1 MIEQN
6 KRIKFA
12 LFGNLFQEKK
22 AVAVQKFLAIAERH
36 QVELAIQREFHDFL
50 VNNLQISVPEC
61 EIIHDDDFQADFVV
75 CMGGDGTFLNVAGK
89 VKEKEIPI
97 IGFNTG
103 RLGFLASF
111 LPEDIEDTVT
121 DICNGNYTVCNHT
134 VLQASSKGTSLGAVP
149 FALNEVALLKHDISS
164 MISIHTSIN
173 GEYLT
178 TYMADGLIIGTPT
191 GSTAYSLSVGGPIV
205 VPEGNIITLTP
216 VAPHSLNMRPI
227 VLTDSSEVELTV
239 QSRSGSFLVAID
251 GRSQSYPDNIVISV
265 KKADYVVKVVTKR
278 GQSFFSTLRRKMMWG
293 ADSRG

>member
-1 MIEQN
+1 MIEHN
-6 KRIKFA
+6 KRLKFA
-12 LFGNLFQEKK
+12 LFGNLYQEKK
-22 AVAVQKFLAIAERH
+22 AVAVQKFLAIAEQH
-36 QVELAIQREFHDFL
+36 NVDIAIQRNFHEFL
-50 VNNLQISVPEC
+50 VNNLQIAVPVC
-61 EIIHDDDFQADFVV
+61 EIIENDDFSADFVV
-75 CMGGDGTFLNVAGK
+75 CMGGDGTFLNVAAR
-89 VKEKEIPI
+89 VREKQIPI

-111 LPEDIEDTVT
+111 SPENIEETVS
-121 DICNGNYTVCNHT
+121 DICKGNFTVHNHT
-134 VLQASSKGTSLGAVP
+134 VLHATAKGQKLGGIP
-149 FALNEVALLKHDISS
+149 FALNEVAVLKHDISS
-164 MISIHTSIN
+164 MISIHTSID

-227 VLTDSSEVELTV
+227 VLTDKSEVELTV
-239 QSRSGSFLVAID
+239 QSRSGSFLVAVD
-251 GRSQSYPDNIVISV
+251 GRSQSYPDSVVISI
-265 KKADYVVKVVTKR
+265 KKADYDVKVVTKR